1 MPLSRI
7 TNPFLQVSSAGSV
20 SSPALSTSGDTNT
33 GIFFPAADTI
43 AFSEGGAESMRID
56 SSGRVGIGTTTMTN
70 KFNVAGA
77 IQSSAVLSDVAANTV
92 AMSQYAGFS
101 RIAAFG
107 TDASTPG
114 ILDLM
119 VISTNGNVQRGVRI
133 DSLGR
138 LTNPYTP
145 FFHATRSGSAQT
157 GYNAASQGDVVVI
170 YNSAI
175 TNTGS
180 HYSTSTGKFTA
191 PVAGVY
197 AFFAG
202 AYSSTMVFNQMWL
215 VLNGS
220 RADGTDW
227 NYGSGNVNFQIGH
240 WIIKLSANDTIGFH
254 PYNGSV
260 TSGSIDVNSSHV
272 YFRGVLLS

>member
-1 MPLSRI
+1 MPLSKI
-7 TNPFLQVSSAGSV
+7 TNPFLDPAGAARSNVYSPSANTIGIV
-20 SSPALSTSGDTNT
+20 TSGLD
-33 GIFFPAADTI
+33 
-43 AFSEGGAESMRID
+43 RVRVD
-56 SSGRVGIGTTTMTN
+56 SSGSVGVGTTTLTN

-77 IQSSAVLSDVAANTV
+77 IQSTSTLVAIDPSSV
-92 AMSQYAGFS
+92 AMSQEAGFS

-107 TDASTPG
+107 PDISTPG
-114 ILDLM
+114 TLDLM
-119 VISTNGNVQRGVRI
+119 VISAVNGGIQRGVRI

-138 LTNPYTP
+138 LTNAYTP
-145 FFHATRSGSAQT
+145 FFYAERSGSAQT

-191 PVAGVY
+191 PVTGVY

-202 AYSSTMVFNQMWL
+202 AYSSTMNFNQMWL
-215 VLNGS
+215 VVNGS
-220 RADGTDW
+220 RGNGTDW
-227 NYGSGNVNFQIGH
+227 NYGSGSVNFQVGH
-240 WIIKLSANDTIGFH
+240 WIIKLSANDTVGFH
-254 PYNGSV
+254 PYNGTVS
-260 TSGSIDVNSSHV
+260 SGSIDVNGSHV